1 MKQIKFS
8 HWLKTKALLAA
19 VVAATIVGGAVTGV
33 TASETSV
40 HSTSSPTTVTTTATA
55 NPLTLS
61 QYEHA
66 TATQLAQMVR
76 DGKVTS
82 QQLIQLAMTKV
93 KQDNPQLNAVITM
106 REDKALD
113 EAAAMKDTGQPFYG
127 VPILIKGLAQEL
139 KGESATQGLP
149 YSSTRIASYT
159 KPFVAQLQSL
169 GFVVIGQTNYPE
181 LGLTNI
187 TTSKLYG
194 AASNPWNTADNPG
207 GSSGGAAASVA
218 DDMVPVATGNDAG
231 GSLRIPASWSGVIGL
246 KPSAGMIKG
255 DSAASTMASFAET
268 KSMADTQTLFDN
280 MLSGKVTAEAAPTDL
295 KSVTIAY
302 STKSPV
308 GTPVSQDAVNA
319 VNQAVSF
326 LKSQGFNVKQVDS
339 PVDGKALMQAY
350 YKGATSSGFAANS
363 FARTAYKRD
372 LLPDDGSIMT
382 YALFKASQ
390 KLTAPDQA
398 SYVSMVATA
407 KQQMAD
413 FHQKYG
419 LYLTPT
425 TATTAPSNS
434 DPAYLPEYV
443 EKLRNIS
450 SLDSKDQMQ
459 LIYDAWLHGLSKTP
473 FTQLANV
480 TGEPAISLPTYVSAS
495 RMPLGIQLEA
505 AKNQD
510 RLLLA
515 MGDLF
520 ESKNQLKFLDSQ
532 STNGNTTGNTT
543 GTTTAPATPETSAS
557 SESKPATSESK
568 PTKPVTPVVVQA
580 PKVVYAKGALNL
592 YKDVNLTQRVHH
604 YTAKSR
610 THSRTFKT
618 LGAAFTKNGALRY
631 RVRGGYI
638 TANAKFVASLYYL
651 QNPKRVRVIGQH
663 GIYSYKQMAFKSSQR
678 VRLIKKGQV
687 LKIKAIRFHGQI
699 TRLELTNGQ
708 FITANKQFVIQ
719 SKR

>member
-1 MKQIKFS
+1 MKQIRFS
-8 HWLKTKALLAA
+8 HWLKTKAVLAA
-19 VVAATIVGGAVTGV
+19 VVAATMVGGAVTGV
-33 TASETSV
+33 AASETSV
-40 HSTSSPTTVTTTATA
+40 HSTSNNATVTATT
-55 NPLTLS
+55 NSPLTLS

-82 QQLIQLAMTKV
+82 QQLVQLAMTKV

-106 REDKALD
+106 REAKAMD
-113 EAAAMKDTGQPFYG
+113 EAAALKDTGQPFYG

-149 YSSTRIASYT
+149 YSSTRVASYT
-159 KPFVAQLQSL
+159 KPFVLQLQSL
-169 GFVVIGQTNYPE
+169 GFIVIGQTNYPE
-181 LGLTNI
+181 LGLTNV

-194 AASNPWNTADNPG
+194 AAANPWNTADNPG

-218 DDMVPVATGNDAG
+218 DDMVPLATGNDAG

-255 DSAASTMASFAET
+255 DSVASTMASFAET

-280 MLSGKVTAEAAPTDL
+280 MLSGSVTAEAAPKDL

-319 VNQAVSF
+319 VTQAVSF
-326 LKSQGFNVKQVDS
+326 LKSQGFNVQQVDS

-350 YKGATSSGFAANS
+350 YKGATTSGFAANS
-363 FARTAYKRD
+363 FARSAYKRD

-382 YALFKASQ
+382 YALYQASK
-390 KLTAPDQA
+390 KLTAPDRA
-398 SYVSMVATA
+398 SYASVVATA

-443 EKLRNIS
+443 AKLRDIA

-510 RLLLA
+510 HLLLA

-520 ESKNQLKFLDSQ
+520 ESKNQLKFRDSQ
-532 STNGNTTGNTT
+532 STDENTGNTT
-543 GTTTAPATPETSAS
+543 GTTTAPATPEASTS
-557 SESKPATSESK
+557 SESKPATSASK
-568 PTKPVTPVVVQA
+568 PTTPATPVTTAQA
-580 PKVVYAKGALNL
+580 PKLIYAKGALNL
-592 YKDVNLTQRVHH
+592 YRDVNLTQRVRH
-604 YTAKSR
+604 YTAKPR
-610 THSRTFKT
+610 IHSRTFKT
-618 LGAAFTKNGALRY
+618 LGVAYAKNGALRY
-631 RVRGGYI
+631 RVKGGYI
-638 TANAKFVASLYYL
+638 TANSKFVAALYYQ
-651 QNPKRVRVIGQH
+651 QNPQRVRVIGQH
-663 GIYSYKQMAFKSSQR
+663 GIYSYRQLTFKSSQR
-678 VRLIKKGQV
+678 VRLIKKGKV
-687 LKIKAIRFHGQI
+687 LKIKAIRFHGQ
-699 TRLELTNGQ
+699 TARLELTNGQ

-719 SKR
+719 NKS

>member
-1 MKQIKFS
+1 MKQVKFS
-8 HWLKTKALLAA
+8 HWLKTKAVLAA

-33 TASETSV
+33 TASDTSV
-40 HSTSSPTTVTTTATA
+40 HSTTSNVTTTATA

-76 DGKVTS
+76 SGKVTS

-149 YSSTRIASYT
+149 YSSTRVSSYT
-159 KPFVAQLQSL
+159 KPFVTQLQSL

-194 AASNPWNTADNPG
+194 AANNPWNTADNPG

-280 MLSGKVTAEAAPTDL
+280 MLSGSVTAEAAPKDL

-319 VNQAVSF
+319 VTQAVSF

-363 FARTAYKRD
+363 WAKAAYKRD

-382 YALFKASQ
+382 YALFEASK
-390 KLTAPDQA
+390 KLTAPDRA
-398 SYVSMVATA
+398 SYASVVATA
-407 KQQMAD
+407 KQQMTD

-425 TATTAPSNS
+425 TATTAPSNT

-443 EKLRNIS
+443 EKMRDIA

-532 STNGNTTGNTT
+532 STSDNTT
-543 GTTTAPATPETSAS
+543 GTTTTPATAETSAS

-568 PTKPVTPVVVQA
+568 PTKPVTPVVAQA

-592 YKDVNLTQRVHH
+592 YKDVNLTQRVRH
-604 YTAKSR
+604 YTAKPR
-610 THSRTFKT
+610 VHSRTFKT
-618 LGAAFTKNGALRY
+618 LGVAFTKNGALRY
-631 RVRGGYI
+631 RVKGGYI
-638 TANAKFVASLYYL
+638 TANSKFVASLYYL
-651 QNPKRVRVIGQH
+651 QNPRRVRVISQH
-663 GIYSYKQMAFKSSQR
+663 GIYSYRGKTFKSSQR

-699 TRLELTNGQ
+699 ARLELTNGQ
-708 FITANKQFVIQ
+708 LITANKQFVIR
-719 SKR
+719 K